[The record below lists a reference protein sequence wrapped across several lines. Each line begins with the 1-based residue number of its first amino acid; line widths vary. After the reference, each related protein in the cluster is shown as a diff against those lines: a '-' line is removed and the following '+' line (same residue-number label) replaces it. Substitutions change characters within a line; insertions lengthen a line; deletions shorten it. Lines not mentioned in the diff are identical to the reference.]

1 MATTIRGLGRFLPPF
16 VDRGGVQRPI
26 AVDPVGPS
34 TLAAEAARSALA
46 TAGLGAG
53 DVDFVIFATAT
64 PDVTFPGAGC
74 FLQHHLECGTVGA
87 LDVRGQCAGFL
98 YGLMIADQF
107 VKTGTYDA
115 ILLAGAEVHSSA
127 LDYDGAGA
135 PLARMFGDG
144 AGVALLAPGDRGG
157 VLSID
162 LHADGREHRRFWCE
176 YPASRQH
183 PVRFTLEN
191 LEAGGHF
198 PRVDEDALRQAGI
211 EQLVNSMRAAI
222 AAADRRPEQIDRFI
236 VSHLFPDV
244 AETALRDLGI
254 EPERVSIPSQRYG
267 HIMGAALPVALG
279 EDWDTGRVGSGAT
292 VCLAAAGAG
301 ATWGAAVVEM

>member
-1 MATTIRGLGRFLPPF
+1 MATTIRGSGRFLPPF

-26 AVDPVGPS
+26 AIDPVGPS
-34 TLAAEAARSALA
+34 TLAADAARNAFA
-46 TAGLGAG
+46 AAGMGAG
-53 DVDFVIFATAT
+53 DIDFVIFATAT

-74 FLQHHLECGTVGA
+74 YLQHHLECGTVGA

-115 ILLAGAEVHSSA
+115 ILLAGAEVHSSG
-127 LDYDGAGA
+127 LDYEGEGAS
-135 PLARMFGDG
+135 LARMFGDG
-144 AGVALLAPGDRGG
+144 AGVALLTPGDRGG

-183 PVRFTLEN
+183 PVRFTMEN
-191 LEAGGHF
+191 LAAGAHF
-198 PRVDEDALRQAGI
+198 PRVDESALRQAGI
-211 EQLVNSMRAAI
+211 EQLGRSMRTAI
-222 AAADRRPEQIDRFI
+222 AAADRRPEQIDHFI

-254 EPERVSIPSQRYG
+254 EANRASIPSQRYG
-267 HIMGAALPVALG
+267 HIMGAALPVALD
-279 EDWDTGRVGSGAT
+279 EDRCSGRIASGAT
-292 VCLAAAGAG
+292 ICLAAAGAG
-301 ATWGAAVVEM
+301 ETWGAAVIEL